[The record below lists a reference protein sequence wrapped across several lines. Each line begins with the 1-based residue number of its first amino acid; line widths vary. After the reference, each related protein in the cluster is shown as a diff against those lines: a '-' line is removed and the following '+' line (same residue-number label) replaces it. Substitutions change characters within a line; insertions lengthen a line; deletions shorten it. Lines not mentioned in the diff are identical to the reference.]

1 MPSLDNLP
9 GDQRAVL
16 QLVLGR
22 GRSYI
27 EIARLLTI
35 DAVKVRERALTAL
48 DALGP
53 QTDLARGHK
62 DRIGDYLLGQLPE
75 QDVAEVQDLLADSP
89 SDRAWARVVS
99 SELASLA
106 AGPMPDIPSERS
118 APRSEE
124 PPAVP
129 LLAPQEP
136 GAAAPPP
143 APQEPADA
151 APPTTPQE
159 PAAPQEPPRARLRV
173 PPRVEPGAGAGPRPQ
188 PERLSR
194 RERRRRDKRQ
204 KESQPTGA
212 RSSSRL
218 GGALLILAGV
228 VAVAA
233 ILFFVLRSGGSKT
246 HTVASTSSPTTSA
259 PAAST
264 PTTPTATTS
273 GSGSSTAAKVVSQIN
288 LTPPSGTHNSKAAGI
303 AEVLNEGGTNGIA
316 VVAQHIAPNTTK
328 PPNAYA
334 VWLYNSPGDAHIL
347 GFVNPGVT
355 KTGRLSTAG
364 GLPSNASHFKQLIVT
379 LETTASPKTPG
390 TIVLEGTLTGL

>member
-1 MPSLDNLP
+1 MPSLDSLP

-27 EIARLLTI
+27 EIARLLKI

-53 QTDLARGHK
+53 ETDLARGHK
-62 DRIGDYLLGQLPE
+62 ARIADYLLGQLPQ

-118 APRSEE
+118 APRPEE
-124 PPAVP
+124 PT
-129 LLAPQEP
+129 
-136 GAAAPPP
+136 AAPPP
-143 APQEPADA
+143 DLQEPAAAGVPPTPEEPGTA
-151 APPTTPQE
+151 APPTPEE
-159 PAAPQEPPRARLRV
+159 PATGRLR
-173 PPRVEPGAGAGPRPQ
+173 RPQ
-188 PERLSR
+188 AKPTTGVTPERPEPEPERLSR
-194 RERRRRDKRQ
+194 RERRRRDKQQ
-204 KESQPTGA
+204 KEAQPTGA
-212 RSSSRL
+212 RRSSRV
-218 GGALLILAGV
+218 GGAFMILAGV
-228 VAVAA
+228 VIVAA

-246 HTVASTSSPTTSA
+246 PTVASSSLSTTSSA
-259 PAAST
+259 PAASA
-264 PTTPTATTS
+264 TTTSPPSTTS

-288 LTPPSGTHNSKAAGI
+288 LSPPSGAKNSKAAGI

-316 VVAQHIAPNTTK
+316 IVAQHVVPNTTK

-334 VWLYNSPGDAHIL
+334 VWLYNSPGDSHIL
-347 GFVNPGVT
+347 GFVNPGVG

-364 GLPSNASHFKQLIVT
+364 GLPTNASHFKQLIVT

-390 TIVLEGTLTGL
+390 TIVLQGTLTGL